1 MGVHNT
7 KSQFVLAMA
16 SGLVASVVMLAF
28 MLAFRLAFGVTS
40 PPELLADWFTSFLP
54 LSLFELLLG
63 AFESS
68 AKILLLFGLIAAQ
81 LLLGML
87 LGLVYHR
94 VWGADGRLTASGNS
108 WANPWVGGLS
118 IALFLWLLAILIVM
132 PAAGV
137 GPLGLSS
144 SNGPT
149 AMTVTTLAESLS
161 FGLSL
166 VLVYRWL
173 EKLWSRGKEEMPVVD
188 QGRRALLRK
197 LAVVP
202 AALLLALGAWQ
213 LLAWAMRALS
223 SAPKSGR
230 AGYPDEITPTDV
242 FYVVS
247 KNLID
252 PTVDVQG
259 WSLEVKGLV
268 ANPLALNY
276 QDLKTFPM
284 VEEPHALMCI
294 SNEVGG
300 DLVGNANWTGV
311 RLRDILA
318 KAGARPAL
326 DVILRASDG
335 YSESIPMSKALEEG
349 TVLAYE
355 MNGEP
360 LWAKHGYPVRLLVPN
375 IYGMKNIKWLTAVE
389 PVNTDYKGYWQ
400 NRGWSDDAT
409 IKMMSRIDVPAD
421 SAVFP
426 LAPVALAGIA
436 FAGSRGISAVEVSS
450 DNGQTWVPMRVK
462 PALSPYA
469 WSLWTGTWQPPG
481 PGSYLLEVRAWDGEG
496 KLQMAVRVPPLPS
509 GASGYDRR
517 QVIVR

>member
-1 MGVHNT
+1 MGAYNAR
-7 KSQFVLAMA
+7 SQFVLAMA
-16 SGLVASVVMLAF
+16 SGLVASIVMLAF
-28 MLAFRLAFGVTS
+28 MLAFRLILGVTAL
-40 PPELLADWFTSFLP
+40 PELLADWFTSFLP

-63 AFESS
+63 ALESS
-68 AKILLLFGLIAAQ
+68 AKILMLFGLVAAQ
-81 LLLGML
+81 MLLGML

-94 VWGADGRLTASGNS
+94 VWGAGGRLATGGTS
-108 WANPWVGGLS
+108 WGNPWVGGLLMA
-118 IALFLWLLAILIVM
+118 IILWLAAILIAM

-137 GPLGLSS
+137 GPFGLSS
-144 SNGPT
+144 PNGPI
-149 AMTVTTLAESLS
+149 AMTVTTLVESLS

-166 VLVYRWL
+166 VMVYQWL
-173 EKLWSRGKEEMPVVD
+173 EKLRLRSREGAPAAD
-188 QGRRALLRK
+188 QGRRALFRK

-202 AALLLALGAWQ
+202 LALLLTLGAWQ

-230 AGYPDEITPTDV
+230 AGYPDEITLTDV

-247 KNLID
+247 KNFID
-252 PTVDVQG
+252 PTVDVQE

-268 ANPLALNY
+268 ANPLVLSY
-276 QDLKTFPM
+276 QDLKTFPI
-284 VEEPHALMCI
+284 VEQPHTLMCI

-326 DVILRASDG
+326 EVILRASDG
-335 YSESIPMSKALEEG
+335 YSESIPMEKALEEG

-375 IYGMKNIKWLTAVE
+375 IYGMKNVKWLTSIE

-409 IKMMSRIDVPAD
+409 IKIMSRIDVPSDGEAL
-421 SAVFP
+421 P
-426 LAPVALAGIA
+426 LAQVTLAGIA
-436 FAGSRGISAVEVSS
+436 LAGSRGISAVEVSP
-450 DNGQTWVPMRVK
+450 DDGKTWMPMRVK

-469 WSLWTGTWQPPG
+469 WSLWTGTWQPPS
-481 PGSYLLEVRAWDGEG
+481 PGGYTLVVRAWDGEG
-496 KLQMAVRVPPLPS
+496 KLQVAVRVSPLPS
-509 GASGYDRR
+509 GASG
-517 QVIVR
+517 